1 MRFRSSSLSLSLV
14 LLTAGCASLP
24 SAGPDYVAP
33 DPAPPA
39 AWHEGAAAASAAPA
53 DGAWWRLF
61 DDPVLDG
68 LIAEVLAANR
78 DAAAAQADLRRARAL
93 RGVAA
98 GRLGPEGTVG
108 GQAQALSQSENG
120 LIPFGQIPGT
130 SADTELFDV
139 GFDARWELDL
149 FGGARRGVEAADARV
164 GASAAALEEV
174 RLSLAG
180 EAARSYF
187 ELRGAQH
194 RLKAAQRAA
203 ELQRATRDLVNARL
217 RAGDATAFDLDR
229 AELALRGT
237 EATLPGLE
245 AELRAGAYR
254 LAVLAA
260 ESPEQ
265 AYARVAEPRPM
276 PAAPELGAEPPR
288 QVLLRRPDLRRAE
301 RLLAA
306 ETADIGVATADLY
319 PKLSLFGSAGTQAVD
334 ADDLLEAASL
344 SLLGAFSVQVPVFNR
359 GALRAKVEAETA
371 EAEVALRR
379 FEQTSMAAVQE
390 VETALARHA
399 WARQAVG
406 LHEAAVGS
414 ADRAAR
420 LARLRYDAGEDSLSV
435 VLDAERDLAEAEN
448 QLAAS
453 RAAALV
459 QSVGVLKATGGTIGP
474 LQRAEQGLR

>member
-1 MRFRSSSLSLSLV
+1 MRYRSPSLSLSLV

-24 SAGPDYVAP
+24 RAGPDYVAP

-39 AWHEGAAAASAAPA
+39 AWHAAEAAAASTAPA
-53 DGAWWRLF
+53 EWWRLF
-61 DDPVLDG
+61 GDPVLDG
-68 LIAEVLAANR
+68 LIADVLAANR

-98 GRLGPEGTVG
+98 GRLGPDGTVG

-120 LIPFGQIPGT
+120 LIPFGHIPGT

-139 GFDARWELDL
+139 GFDARWELDV

-174 RLSLAG
+174 RLSLVG
-180 EAARSYF
+180 EAARTYF
-187 ELRGAQH
+187 EVRGAQH
-194 RLKAAQRAA
+194 RLQAAQRAA
-203 ELQRATRDLVNARL
+203 DLQRATRDLVSARL
-217 RAGDATAFDLDR
+217 RAGDAAAFDLDR
-229 AELALRGT
+229 AELALRAT

-245 AELRAGAYR
+245 AEVRAGAYR

-265 AYARVAEPRPM
+265 AYARVAEARPM
-276 PAAPELGAEPPR
+276 PVAPELGAEPPR

-306 ETADIGVATADLY
+306 ETADIGVAAADLY

-334 ADDLLEAASL
+334 AGDLLKSASL
-344 SLLGAFSVQVPVFNR
+344 SLLGAVSIEVPVFNR

-371 EAEVALRR
+371 EAEAALRR

-399 WARQAVG
+399 RARQAVDRR
-406 LHEAAVGS
+406 EAAVAS
-414 ADRAAR
+414 AGRAAR
-420 LARLRYDAGEDSLSV
+420 LARLRYDAGEDPLSV

-453 RAAALV
+453 RATALV
-459 QSVGVLKATGGTIGP
+459 QSVAVLKATGGSLAT
-474 LQRAEQGLR
+474 LELAEQGLR